1 MVTVLLA
8 LASSACYGV
17 SNFIGPMLARRDAIV
32 VVLFVSHFAA
42 LLGAAAYLAATGGEA
57 LTGGPLAL
65 AALAGAGNAGGLIGF
80 YKAASLGPIAVAAPI
95 GALGAVIP
103 IVWGLAHGDA
113 LTALQAAGMVLAL
126 GGGMLAARRPAAPT
140 ELYPDPRRSIVWAFA
155 GAVAFG
161 TFLTAL
167 PAASEH
173 GRGWALFDARLAL
186 VVILVLW
193 AGGGLRALR
202 LQARTPLLAV
212 PGLLLLGGTLLYL
225 LAADRG
231 QLSLVSVLSS
241 VAPVF
246 TVGLSVGLLE
256 ERPTRAQAVGVAAAL
271 AGIALIAS

>member
-17 SNFIGPMLARRDAIV
+17 SNFIGPQLARRDAIV
-32 VVLFVSHFAA
+32 VVLFVSHLAA
-42 LLGAAAYLAATGGEA
+42 LLGAAGFLAATGGGV

-65 AALAGAGNAGGLIGF
+65 AVLAGAGNAGGLIGF
-80 YKAASLGPIAVAAPI
+80 YKAAALGPIAVAAPI

-113 LTALQAAGMVLAL
+113 LTALEVAGMVLAL
-126 GGGMLAARRPAAPT
+126 GGGGLAARRPAAPSAH
-140 ELYPDPRRSIVWAFA
+140 YPDPRRSIAWASA

-161 TFLTAL
+161 IFLTAL

-193 AGGGLRALR
+193 AGRGLRALR
-202 LQARTPLLAV
+202 LEARTPLLAI
-212 PGLLLLGGTLLYL
+212 PGLLLLAGTVLYL

-231 QLSLVSVLSS
+231 ELSLVSVLSS

-256 ERPTRAQAVGVAAAL
+256 ERPTRTQAIGVGAAL
-271 AGIALIAS
+271 LGVALIAS